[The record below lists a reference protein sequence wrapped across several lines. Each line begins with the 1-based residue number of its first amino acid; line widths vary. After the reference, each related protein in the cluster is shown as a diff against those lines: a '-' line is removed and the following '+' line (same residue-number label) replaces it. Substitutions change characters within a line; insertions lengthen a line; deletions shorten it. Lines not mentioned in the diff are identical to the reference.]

1 MGISRRGLTPLVSNM
16 NIHEQW
22 CQILC
27 LIFKHRWMNLEPKF
41 LADALKVK
49 LDEFNQ
55 GGTYVNSKGQYRYC
69 YRCGHL
75 NYKLCG
81 EWQDQ
86 CKIHLTSL
94 PWNTDN
100 EEINMLINNK
110 IKEVIK

>member
-41 LADALKVK
+41 LADALKDK
-49 LDEFNQ
+49 YDIPLDLN
-55 GGTYVNSKGQYRYC
+55 YRYC
-69 YRCGHL
+69 YRCGL
-75 NYKLCG
+75 LEQNCG
-81 EWQDQ
+81 NNFDNVYDRG
-86 CKIHLTSL
+86 KIHLDYL